1 MSVIE
6 LKVAER
12 LHKEF
17 LTGLLLH
24 LLMRHGEPAGT
35 ELIFRLFRRQ
45 HEEKFL
51 AGLKTLGLEALPPA
65 QACARFIY
73 LANKVGGVKVEYA
86 AESERKAWVRY
97 APPRWIYEGPAIC
110 AIPRETSIA
119 FMRAFHAHCGVSLG
133 NPRLGFVCTG
143 ITVDG
148 DDGLTGYFIEED
160 RPLSDDERLRFRPHE
175 RPPPFDPAAMPA
187 IPWDE
192 ARGAKARRNY
202 AVQYA
207 RMALPVLVEMLGE
220 NRAIAVGH
228 RAAKLVGMQLQDE
241 IREILGVAEDA
252 AGFRASLLA
261 LLRGTGEAPVESG
274 NEIRVANLRVL
285 EVGEPHTDAARL
297 RVWNGLIEGAA
308 AMHKATVAARPA
320 GDGKGWVWRLG

>member
-1 MSVIE
+1 MSLIE

-35 ELIFRLFRRQ
+35 ELIFQLFRRQ

-51 AGLKTLGLEALPPA
+51 AGLKTLGLDALPPA
-65 QACARFIY
+65 QACAQFIY

-86 AESERKAWVRY
+86 AESARKAWVRY
-97 APPRWIYEGPAIC
+97 PPPRWIYEGPAIC

-119 FMRAFHAHCGVSLG
+119 FMRAFHARCGVSLG

-148 DDGLTGYFIEED
+148 VDGLTGYFIEED
-160 RPLSDDERLRFRPHE
+160 RPLEEYERLRFRPHE
-175 RPPPFDPAAMPA
+175 RPPPFDPGAMPPV
-187 IPWDE
+187 PWDE

-207 RMALPVLVEMLGE
+207 RMALPVLVDILGE
-220 NRAIAVGH
+220 NRAVAVGN

-241 IREILGVAEDA
+241 IREILGVAEDPV
-252 AGFRASLLA
+252 GFRACLLA
-261 LLRGTGEAPVESG
+261 LLRGTGEDPIENG
-274 NEIRVANLRVL
+274 DEIRVANLRVL
-285 EVGEPHTDAARL
+285 DVGAPTTDIVRF
-297 RVWNGLIEGAA
+297 RIWNGLIEGAA
-308 AMHKATVAARPA
+308 AMHKTIVAARPA
-320 GDGKGWVWRLG
+320 GDGWVWRLG